1 MERSAGGGSCFGS
14 CAQQRAGEAI
24 AVNVA
29 IAVMYADNR
38 KMPICLMISLR
49 ENELGPICWP
59 DAK

>member
-1 MERSAGGGSCFGS
+1 
-14 CAQQRAGEAI
+14 
-24 AVNVA
+24 VA